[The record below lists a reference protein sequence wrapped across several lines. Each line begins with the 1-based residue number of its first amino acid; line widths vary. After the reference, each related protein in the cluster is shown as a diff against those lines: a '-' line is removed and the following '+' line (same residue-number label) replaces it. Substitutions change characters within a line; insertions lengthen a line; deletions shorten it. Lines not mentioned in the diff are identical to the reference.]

1 MNERITITIKREV
14 YNKLK
19 KKGSF
24 GETYS
29 ELILRL
35 IKTVDSISGGS
46 KEYDYQ

>member
-1 MNERITITIKREV
+1 MNERITITINRDV

-35 IKTVDSISGGS
+35 INMANSSGGN
-46 KEYDYQ
+46 KEFE

>member
-1 MNERITITIKREV
+1 MNARITITINRDV
-14 YNKLK
+14 YNQLK

-35 IKTVDSISGGS
+35 IKSADSKILVG
-46 KEYDYQ
+46 KEYE

>member
-1 MNERITITIKREV
+1 MNERITITINREV
-14 YNKLK
+14 YDKLK

-35 IKTVDSISGGS
+35 IKIADSISGGNI
-46 KEYDYQ
+46 EFE

>member
-1 MNERITITIKREV
+1 MNDRITITINRDA

-19 KKGSF
+19 KKGFF

-35 IKTVDSISGGS
+35 INIVDSISGG
-46 KEYDYQ
+46 KDFE

>member
-1 MNERITITIKREV
+1 MNERITITINRDV

-35 IKTVDSISGGS
+35 IKIADSNISGGN
-46 KEYDYQ
+46 KEFE